1 MAFWTII
8 IYKNNIKNVRH
19 ALGLP
24 PKPDYE
30 RANKIEHFHLRVLVR
45 KTENMPRSS
54 GTAIKVSKTDLFS
67 LIPSHLQRII

>member
-30 RANKIEHFHLRVLVR
+30 RANKIEHSHLRVLVF
-45 KTENMPRSS
+45 KTANMSRSS
-54 GTAIKVSKTDLFS
+54 GTTIKVSKTDLFG
-67 LIPSHLQRII
+67 LILSDLQSII